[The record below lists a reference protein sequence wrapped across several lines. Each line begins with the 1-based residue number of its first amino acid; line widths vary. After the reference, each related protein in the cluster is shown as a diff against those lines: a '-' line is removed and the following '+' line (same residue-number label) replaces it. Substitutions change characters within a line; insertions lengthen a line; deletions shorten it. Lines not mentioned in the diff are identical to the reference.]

1 MPSARSATSSTR
13 ERLRELENLLVAQE
27 AAEQRVANAIPRKP
41 LKALYTRMKQID
53 RKRWVQPVSA
63 PPALPHRSHNTI
75 AIPTNGSTSTIPVP
89 MFQKM
94 LKAQGA
100 ELSNDDLQSLLDTY
114 GRSNNTIDYVDL
126 MRKVQSHS

>member
-75 AIPTNGSTSTIPVP
+75 AIPHEWQHLHDTRAHVP
-89 MFQKM
+89 ED
-94 LKAQGA
+94 AEGA
-100 ELSNDDLQSLLDTY
+100 RRRVVE
-114 GRSNNTIDYVDL
+114 R
-126 MRKVQSHS
+126 

>member
-1 MPSARSATSSTR
+1 
-13 ERLRELENLLVAQE
+13 
-27 AAEQRVANAIPRKP
+27 
-41 LKALYTRMKQID
+41 
-53 RKRWVQPVSA
+53 
-63 PPALPHRSHNTI
+63 
-75 AIPTNGSTSTIPVP
+75 

-126 MRKVQSHS
+126 MRKVQSHSYEHAPTFALLTKPPPCCHYHSCTPGLSTAQPESALGTLQRAVHPVWSLQG

>member
-1 MPSARSATSSTR
+1 
-13 ERLRELENLLVAQE
+13 
-27 AAEQRVANAIPRKP
+27 
-41 LKALYTRMKQID
+41 
-53 RKRWVQPVSA
+53 
-63 PPALPHRSHNTI
+63 
-75 AIPTNGSTSTIPVP
+75 